1 MLTLLTATG
10 CRPEAFAITE
20 KLALNQTFAGDV
32 HWIIVDDGEVAQPIT
47 FSVPNWTL
55 TVIRP
60 EPFWK
65 KGENTQARNLLAGLE
80 VVPDD
85 ARLVIWEDDDYMAP
99 SYLSWVNNRLDKADL
114 VGESHARYYNL
125 PTRRAREL
133 NNTQH
138 ASLCSTGMKGDAI
151 KLFRE
156 VCVPGVQF
164 IDINLWRGFGGS
176 KILERGNRVVGMKGL
191 PGRGGIGMG
200 HKSDFAG
207 KRDPNFAILRSWI
220 GSDVKYYV

>member
-32 HWIIVDDGEVAQPIT
+32 HWILVDDGEVAQPIT

-114 VGESHARYYNL
+114 VGESHAWYYNL
-125 PTRRAREL
+125 PTRSTHIVLAEHR
-133 NNTQH
+133 NT
-138 ASLCSTGMKGDAI
+138 CPSTPFSSTRHQVQSEFALVKG
-151 KLFRE
+151 
-156 VCVPGVQF
+156 
-164 IDINLWRGFGGS
+164 
-176 KILERGNRVVGMKGL
+176 
-191 PGRGGIGMG
+191 
-200 HKSDFAG
+200 
-207 KRDPNFAILRSWI
+207 
-220 GSDVKYYV
+220 